1 LLPALSGCVEL
12 SAGGLAPAK
21 LLARD
26 RRAAPLQGAGGW
38 LHVKEAGGCVFD
50 CPLFVTGIK
59 KQGECCA

>member
-1 LLPALSGCVEL
+1 MLPALSGCVEL

-26 RRAAPLQGAGGW
+26 RRAAPLQGVGGW

-50 CPLFVTGIK
+50 CP
-59 KQGECCA
+59 